1 MPLHDYGV
9 LKGRPINKRLGAGQ
23 SPHYQVHII
32 DDTTDYRIAVNVKSK
47 LSPSELLFIVD
58 EHFEHPI
65 TQDLQDFTHGFTT
78 IISEPGGVGLDF
90 IRGNLFD
97 PGKMVPL
104 AHEIPGPDN
113 DLNEKINHFVERA
126 INDSDAVIYA
136 FGERWEPE
144 QNKKDKYFGFKPGN
158 GIHDIHMNQGNVGRF
173 VSDDG
178 VWQDGGLLFHFP
190 EQNQWVGVFLVFQSQ
205 AWHTDDRTGHRIS
218 DELIPDGSVRIVAA
232 KVNPVGEE
240 AGNETVILINT
251 TPDTIDLDGW
261 SVADKSKKKEQLTG
275 PVLGAGE
282 TTTITLSG
290 KEAQLS
296 NKGGII
302 TLLDQNG
309 IKIDGVAYTKAQV
322 KKQGWTLVF

>member
-65 TQDLQDFTHGFTT
+65 TQGLQDFEPGFTT
-78 IISEPGGVGLDF
+78 ITSEPGGAALDF

-104 AHEIPGPDN
+104 AHDIPGPDN

-126 INDSDAVIYA
+126 INDSDAMIYA
-136 FGERWEPE
+136 FGERWGPE
-144 QNKKDKYFGFKPGN
+144 QHKKDKYFGFKPGN

-190 EQNQWVGVFLVFQSQ
+190 EQDQWVGVFLAFQSQ
-205 AWHTDDRTGHRIS
+205 AWHTDDRTGHRIA

-232 KVNPVGEE
+232 KVNPIGEE
-240 AGNETVILINT
+240 PGNETVILINT

-261 SVADKSKKKEQLTG
+261 KIADKNKKKERLTG
-275 PVLGAGE
+275 TVLGAGE

-290 KEAQLS
+290 KGAQLS

-309 IKIDGVAYTKAQV
+309 IKINGVSYTKTQV